1 MSALALGQKQTPMNI
16 LSRSRLS
23 GRLLF
28 ACALAAPLHSTVRG
42 QTVPAV
48 QLENYVVTAARTPQ
62 DPDNVASSVTVITSA
77 ALADHQLNTLGDALR
92 SVPGVNVLQT
102 GGSGGVTYLSLRGDK
117 NAQTL
122 VFVDGVR
129 FNDANS
135 TSQGWLG
142 GFSPGAHDRIEVL
155 RGPQSTLYGGA
166 AMGGVVSIGLAP
178 GSGAPSGSVDFE
190 AGSFGT
196 SRGIV
201 SSQGELKSF
210 AYSFTASGLDTDN
223 DRPNNNARLQN
234 YALRLDYQATANLAV
249 GGTVRYLDSYYK
261 DPNDIRTTNTTPIN
275 NNYLQSTLGT
285 VFAEITPSEVWRS
298 RLTAG
303 YQRQL
308 YDNDGSFSGFA
319 GPYSTD
325 KKREILEWQNNF
337 QFTDAI
343 TAVAGASYE
352 RSEFSDG
359 GSYPDDQSKGVYSQA
374 EWAPVKGLRL
384 GAGVRYD
391 DYESFGGATTY
402 RLTASKLVAATGT
415 RFHATYGTS
424 FLPPSIT
431 QRYGSAFTGAS
442 PSIQPEESKG
452 WDAGIE
458 QALIEKK
465 LTADVT
471 VFRNDYTNLIAYTGP
486 TSPSFTNIGMART
499 EGVETSLKAT
509 PYQQVTIT
517 MAYTYLEAEN
527 EVSQT
532 RLNDRPR
539 HTFSANVDWTPTDA
553 WLLGAGVQGV
563 ADRRTTNFNT
573 SPFSEVDQPGYTVF
587 RLYTRYQAT
596 PRLTLHARVENVFDA
611 NYEETYGF
619 PSAGAAVFAGAEFK
633 F

>member
-1 MSALALGQKQTPMNI
+1 MNI

-42 QTVPAV
+42 QTVPAI
-48 QLENYVVTAARTPQ
+48 QLEDYVVTAARTPQ

-102 GGSGGVTYLSLRGDK
+102 GGNGGVTYLSLRGDK

-319 GPYSTD
+319 SPYSTD
-325 KKREILEWQNNF
+325 TKREILEWQNNF
-337 QFTDAI
+337 QFTDTV
-343 TAVAGASYE
+343 TAVAGASHE
-352 RSEFSDG
+352 SSEFSDG
-359 GSYPDDQSKGVYSQA
+359 ASYPDDQSRGVYTQG
-374 EWAPVKGLRL
+374 EWAPLKGLRL
-384 GAGVRYD
+384 GAGVRHDEY
-391 DYESFGGATTY
+391 YSFGGATTY
-402 RLTASKLVAATGT
+402 RLTASELVAATGT

-431 QRYGSAFTGAS
+431 QRYGSAFTVAAPG
-442 PSIQPEESKG
+442 IQPEESKG

-458 QALIEKK
+458 QTLIEKK
-465 LTADVT
+465 LTVDVT
-471 VFRNDYTNLIAYTGP
+471 FFRNDYKNLIGYQGAIFPALGT
-486 TSPSFTNIGMART
+486 FQNIGQART
-499 EGVETSLKAT
+499 QGVETSLKAELSK
-509 PYQQVTIT
+509 QVTVT
-517 MAYTYLEAEN
+517 TAYTYLDAQD
-527 EVSQT
+527 EVART
-532 RLNDRPR
+532 RLDDRPR
-539 HTFSANVDWTPTDA
+539 HTFSANVDWTPVEA
-553 WLLGAGVQGV
+553 WLIGAGVQGV

-573 SPFSEVDQPGYTVF
+573 FPTTKVDQTGYTVF

-596 PRLTLHARVENVFDA
+596 QRLMLHARVENVFDA